1 MEVDVLKSVTQA
13 YLDYAKTEF
22 PKKEINRLYVELD
35 HKIALALAEDGY
47 STYQIEQ
54 AILYESPVIEGKSSE
69 EKDRYLRGQ
78 VPRDL
83 PENGLEITVKNAYI
97 AKKESLHVRFEDLF
111 FKKDL
116 NIFCKLLDDGYSLK
130 EVLEAHRKKSLLSTQ
145 FTNEKLL
152 NNYADN
158 ILGHVNR
165 ERILRTGKLYELAK
179 KLYLEKINSLSDKYA
194 SYSKDKFNAFH
205 EGSIVISMMIDH
217 NFFPEVIEEVLR
229 RNSIFVKVD
238 ENYIRD
244 VMEKCR
250 SVQQAYIDIQRMV
263 APHDVRSE
271 QDAYRYFARE
281 YMMHTHT
288 KILSGRDDQSIVA
301 RMYTEKFPKEII
313 LSALLKAS
321 PVAMEPGRNKDKYV
335 TSLINLVEK
344 EYADKKEYALKQYP
358 VTAALYEE
366 KIGRLDQR
374 LKEKGYSFGVEK
386 NRSYYDAMVARELL
400 EEKQSSANISRVIIE
415 KSPLAIKKNPLNPD
429 KTPENYANW
438 IVSAAKKVI
447 RAEKNL
453 LAWENKAIPNNTNY
467 KNLIEAGITPIDLF
481 KQALHERITTYPSIS
496 ARLTAPFIDKDIAEK
511 LLTRY
516 PDFDKFQL
524 HEVIKHNSPRAL
536 MPGIPENYVVKL
548 IDDVEKRIESAQKKE
563 SYTKTVQ
570 EEYNRQ
576 CGLASEGVNIDS
588 HLSLYQ
594 DGRAALRMLLN
605 HIDPLDVRNAIVA
618 AAQTAAVITPLLYA
632 DTVLQGAEAVYR
644 RINELKEYKTVENPK
659 SVEEVYKN
667 KLVQLYNEKK
677 FLQSSMDVEIMKDML
692 LENQYRTSE
701 IKRAIQEASPIAI
714 EPGRDNKYESF
725 IESQAKEKIAQERL
739 KLHHYKPI
747 PRIEHE
753 ESAKLEYERHSREIQ
768 KSIDLPFSAQMDL
781 LIAETML
788 IQGYS
793 SQLITEV
800 LQESPCVES
809 QKNYATA
816 IVRKAENS
824 LTKDRDQEQVLVRS
838 IKKVTETTTKIT
850 EN

>member
-1 MEVDVLKSVTQA
+1 VFFLKSVTQA
-13 YLDYAKTEF
+13 YLDFAKTEF
-22 PKKEINRLYVELD
+22 PKKEVDRLYLELD
-35 HKIALALAEDGY
+35 HKIAHELADDGY

-54 AILYESPVIEGKSSE
+54 AILYESPAIEGKSSE

-83 PENGLEITVKNAYI
+83 PENGLELSVRKAYNL
-97 AKKESLHVRFEDLF
+97 KKESMHVRFEDLF

-116 NIFCKLLDDGYSLK
+116 NVFCKLLDAGYSLK
-130 EVLEAHRKKSLLSTQ
+130 EVLEVHRKKSFLSTQ

-158 ILGHVNR
+158 VLGHVNR
-165 ERILRTGKLYELAK
+165 ERILRTGKLYDLAK
-179 KLYLEKINSLSDKYA
+179 NLYLEKINSLPDKYA

-229 RNSIFVKVD
+229 RNSIYANVD
-238 ENYIRD
+238 ENYIHD

-250 SVQQAYIDIQRMV
+250 NIQHAYIDIQKMV
-263 APHDVRSE
+263 SPSEVRTE
-271 QDAYRYFARE
+271 ADAYRYFARE
-281 YMMHTHT
+281 YMTHTHT
-288 KILSGRDDQSIVA
+288 KILSGRDDQRIVA

-313 LSALLKAS
+313 LSALAKAS
-321 PVAMEPGRNKDKYV
+321 PVAMEPGRTQDKYIS
-335 TSLINLVEK
+335 SLINLVEK
-344 EYADKKEYALKQYP
+344 DYASKKEFALKQYP

-366 KIGRLDQR
+366 KMDRLDQR

-386 NRSYYDAMVARELL
+386 NRSYYDAMVAKELL
-400 EEKQSSANISRVIIE
+400 EEKQSTANISRVIVE
-415 KSPLAIKKNPLNPD
+415 KSPLAVKKNPQNPN
-429 KTPENYANW
+429 KTPETYANW
-438 IVSAAKKVI
+438 IVSASKKVI

-453 LAWENKAIPNNTNY
+453 LAWENKDIPTSTSY
-467 KNLIEAGITPIDLF
+467 KKLIEAKITPIDLF
-481 KQALHERITTYPSIS
+481 KQALHERIKTYPSIS
-496 ARLTAPFIDKDIAEK
+496 ARLTAPFLDKDIAEK
-511 LLTRY
+511 LLTKY

-524 HEVIKHNSPRAL
+524 HEVIKQNSPRAL
-536 MPGIPENYVVKL
+536 MPGIPENYAVKV
-548 IDDVEKRIESAQKKE
+548 IDEVEKRIEATRKKE
-563 SYTKTVQ
+563 TYTKTVQ

-588 HLSLYQ
+588 HMSLYQ

-618 AAQTAAVITPLLYA
+618 AATTAAVITPLLYA
-632 DTVLQGAEAVYR
+632 DNVLQGAEAVYQ
-644 RINELKEYKTVENPK
+644 RIHDLKEYTPVENPK
-659 SVEEVYKN
+659 TAEETYKN
-667 KLVQLYNEKK
+667 KLVKLYTEKK
-677 FLQSSMDVEIMKDML
+677 FLQSSMDAAIMKDML

-701 IKRAIQEASPIAI
+701 IKQAIQKNSPIAI

-725 IESQAKEKIAQERL
+725 IEAQAKQKISQERL
-739 KLHHYKPI
+739 KLYHYKPV

-753 ESAKLEYERHSREIQ
+753 EDAKKEYEHHCKEI
-768 KSIDLPFSAQMDL
+768 KKAIELPFSSQMDL

-788 IQGYS
+788 IQGFTS
-793 SQLITEV
+793 NLVTEV
-800 LQESPCVES
+800 LKESPCVAS
-809 QKNYATA
+809 QKNYAVS

-824 LTKDRDQEQVLVRS
+824 LTKDLDQEQVLVRS
-838 IKKVTETTTKIT
+838 IKKVTETTTKIS